1 MKPAFIRPLL
11 LLLLALG
18 LSTSLQ
24 AQKKKY
30 QAIQGLGYLH
40 TQITILID
48 NWATHPLNEG
58 SVDEFTREFRDHF
71 VEEIQHDE
79 EWVEFMLVEDNL
91 LFGFEEHISAEVEE
105 ALESNIEFYDKVIEM
120 IQTPEEM
127 SLNLEALQNELED
140 ADARLYDVIY
150 PALCK

>member
-1 MKPAFIRPLL
+1 MKPTVRLTPLL
-11 LLLLALG
+11 FILFFSLAF
-18 LSTSLQ
+18 TLQ

-48 NWATHPLNEG
+48 NWEVHPLNEI
-58 SVDEFTREFRDHF
+58 SLDAFQKEYRSHF

-91 LFGFEEHISAEVEE
+91 LFGFEEHISADVEE
-105 ALESNIEFYDKVIEM
+105 ALESNIEFYDRVIEM
-120 IQTPEEM
+120 LRSPDEVT
-127 SLNLEALQNELED
+127 LNLEALENELED
-140 ADARLYDVIY
+140 ADARLYEVIY